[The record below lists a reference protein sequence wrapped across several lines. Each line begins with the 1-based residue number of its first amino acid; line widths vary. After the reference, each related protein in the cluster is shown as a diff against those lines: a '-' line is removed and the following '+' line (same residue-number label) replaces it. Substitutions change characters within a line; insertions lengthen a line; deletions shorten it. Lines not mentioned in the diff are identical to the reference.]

1 VCVAVSQSPTHVI
14 LDAIGYAPVGGPT
27 AMSLLPGPARVV
39 DTRSNGGVIAPGVDR
54 CFAVGGQAG
63 VPEDAAGV
71 LLNATAGG
79 YAANGW
85 LTLYPAG
92 QPLRA
97 TSTIN
102 FDSDEG
108 AIANNAIIKLR
119 TNGQLCAHANQAAT
133 QVVVDVVGYL
143 TAGGAG
149 KLTLTSPSV
158 WWIPHRAPAVRRPR
172 VRPAASP

>member
-1 VCVAVSQSPTHVI
+1 MP
-14 LDAIGYAPVGGPT
+14 
-27 AMSLLPGPARVV
+27 LP
-39 DTRSNGGVIAPGVDR
+39 
-54 CFAVGGQAG
+54 
-63 VPEDAAGV
+63 
-71 LLNATAGG
+71 GG

>member
-79 YAANGW
+79 
-85 LTLYPAG
+85 
-92 QPLRA
+92 
-97 TSTIN
+97 
-102 FDSDEG
+102 
-108 AIANNAIIKLR
+108 
-119 TNGQLCAHANQAAT
+119 
-133 QVVVDVVGYL
+133 
-143 TAGGAG
+143 
-149 KLTLTSPSV
+149 
-158 WWIPHRAPAVRRPR
+158 VRREWLADAVSGR
-172 VRPAASP
+172 SAAARDLDHQFR